1 VSNPLDLTG
10 QFIADSYLRLLQ
22 VESNNVYDGEG
33 NYLYTIGG
41 TGGGTVGPQG
51 PTGAAGANGVTG
63 SQGPTGAA
71 GATGNNGPTGA
82 SGPTGATGEQGP
94 TGAAGANGVTGSQGP
109 TGASGPTGAT
119 GEQGPTGAAGANGV
133 TGSQGPTG
141 AAGAAGATGNNGAT
155 GDTGPTGA
163 TGEQGPTGAAG
174 ATGATGANGVS
185 VSYYRYNARTN
196 SQTPPPA
203 AKQIIWDNAT
213 QISST
218 TLYVSHL
225 TLDNIDIDVFLALI
239 TSGDNLIIQDQNNS
253 NNYQSW
259 TVNGTPTI
267 IPNDY
272 VSIPVTYSGGGYS
285 FSNGHDI
292 ILVPISIGIQG
303 PIGPTGSQGA
313 TGSTGPTGNSGAN
326 GVTGPTG
333 NSGANGVTGPTGNS
347 GANGVTGPT
356 GNNGSNGVT
365 GPTGSNGAT
374 GAAGTYTF
382 ASAST
387 TYTAT
392 ETSGMQ
398 IIKCNT
404 TAGAFLVHLP
414 TAVGNTATYVIK
426 KTAGTPTVTID
437 CYLSETVDEG
447 ATAVINKVYESVT
460 LVSDNANWWII

>member
-63 SQGPTGAA
+63 SQGPTGA
-71 GATGNNGPTGA
+71 
-82 SGPTGATGEQGP
+82 
-94 TGAAGANGVTGSQGP
+94 
-109 TGASGPTGAT
+109 SGPTGAT

-141 AAGAAGATGNNGAT
+141 AAGSTGNNGAT
-155 GDTGPTGA
+155 GAAGANGVTGS
-163 TGEQGPTGAAG
+163 QGPTGAAG
-174 ATGATGANGVS
+174 STGATGANGVS
-185 VSYYRYNARTN
+185 VSYYRYNASTN

-239 TSGDNLIIQDQNNS
+239 ASGDNLIIQDQNSS

-303 PIGPTGSQGA
+303 PIGPTGTAGVTGEQGPTGTA
-313 TGSTGPTGNSGAN
+313 GVTGSTGVTGEQ
-326 GVTGPTG
+326 GPTG
-333 NSGANGVTGPTGNS
+333 
-347 GANGVTGPT
+347 
-356 GNNGSNGVT
+356 
-365 GPTGSNGAT
+365 AT
-374 GAAGTYTF
+374 GVGTI
-382 ASAST
+382 
-387 TYTAT
+387 
-392 ETSGMQ
+392 GLMQ
-398 IIKCNT
+398 AMTQGLQNI
-404 TAGAFLVHLP
+404 F
-414 TAVGNTATYVIK
+414 
-426 KTAGTPTVTID
+426 
-437 CYLSETVDEG
+437 
-447 ATAVINKVYESVT
+447 
-460 LVSDNANWWII
+460 